1 MNTKPRK
8 KDKKLHLSGWTF
20 FKFSVRD
27 QNSLMVWVSLVSI
40 IVTGIWINSS
50 AGLMIARF
58 FGFLDIN
65 MKHGIFL
72 PVHINTALTLKYT
85 LLRPLSYMSYNS
97 NAAKTCE

>member
-40 IVTGIWINSS
+40 IVTAIWINSS
-50 AGLMIARF
+50 AGFMIVRF
-58 FGFLDIN
+58 FENAPEKEYTSCWWWGGGGGFLDLN
-65 MKHGIFL
+65 M
-72 PVHINTALTLKYT
+72 
-85 LLRPLSYMSYNS
+85 
-97 NAAKTCE
+97 

>member
-40 IVTGIWINSS
+40 IVTAIWINSS
-50 AGLMIARF
+50 AGFMIARF
-58 FGFLDIN
+58 FEN
-65 MKHGIFL
+65 APEKST
-72 PVHINTALTLKYT
+72 PVAGGGGEGGLICFCLIWN
-85 LLRPLSYMSYNS
+85 
-97 NAAKTCE
+97 